1 MPHVTQFSVGV
12 VRQIALWPNFGLST
26 TASCPGTGS
35 PPHLPNTVST
45 NNAALLLALSASDGL
60 PFDVHQ
66 VTVHAGPARKR
77 RHDAVR
83 VAVFA
88 LLVPEGL
95 PVEKVAVLQRDLA
108 VPIGAHLVRQL
119 GHGEQSLE
127 HLVHVGVPLSRDL
140 EVGAVLVAAAA
151 ADQLLDLVL
160 LHLAVKVPVALVAA
174 DDERHVRVLLGLVA
188 ETRFGL
194 VDLALETLHLLE
206 GLPAV
211 QAEHQDENVAC
222 GQGGEEE
229 SVRNRYTG
237 SAQQDRC
244 RWCVWRNLAHR

>member
-1 MPHVTQFSVGV
+1 MS
-12 VRQIALWPNFGLST
+12 
-26 TASCPGTGS
+26 
-35 PPHLPNTVST
+35 VST
-45 NNAALLLALSASDGL
+45 NDAALLFALSSSYGL

-88 LLVPEGL
+88 LLISEGL
-95 PVEKVAVLQRDLA
+95 PVEQLAVLQRDLA

-127 HLVHVGVPLSRDL
+127 HLVHVGVSLCRDL
-140 EVGAVLVAAAA
+140 EVGAVLVA

-174 DDERHVRVLLGLVA
+174 DDKRHIHVLLGLVA
-188 ETRFGL
+188 ETRLGL

-206 GLPAV
+206 GLSAV
-211 QAEHQDENVAC
+211 QAEHQDEDVAC
-222 GQGGEEE
+222 GGGKARGGECEK
-229 SVRNRYTG
+229 
-237 SAQQDRC
+237 QIDR
-244 RWCVWRNLAHR
+244 